1 MLLENRL
8 LSGQRAVPREGVLDR
23 YTLRVEVPGVCRV
36 LSEFREG
43 EMVSWKDSGWG
54 QAGQCRELLALLGEA
69 PQAKLPSE
77 THPRHSGATV
87 THLL

>member
-1 MLLENRL
+1 MLENRL

-43 EMVSWKDSGWG
+43 ENGQLEGFWMGASW
-54 QAGQCRELLALLGEA
+54 
-69 PQAKLPSE
+69 P
-77 THPRHSGATV
+77 V
-87 THLL
+87 